1 MAISRTPVSKL
12 GARQKLARAK
22 SLDYIRRLGL
32 RKAAHKL
39 ETSVATL
46 RKWLDSR
53 FPVEKLDL
61 AVGLGKPGGAFS
73 YVSGTKLDE
82 LVKKRGVRGVAML
95 TGVPQK
101 EVAKLKGK
109 NRGRVR
115 IRRDKLDALIKKSG
129 TKGAAEV
136 FGAKTDAIRRAAKIP
151 ITQATTR
158 LKKFIAKWGEDKATA
173 FIGVAKKTLT
183 AWTKRNIP
191 ASWEDLINQKIGRR
205 SDQGPEQE
213 EIEKGR
219 TTEEISRQIKKAV
232 EKAERWNRQT
242 NQRRFWISKK
252 NAEKWAR
259 LGTFDDKLNAARAAY
274 QAAKAP
280 PPKRKPKPKRPP
292 RRAPP
297 RPTIP
302 PVALPP
308 GGLAPERE
316 PSPPPPSDT
325 GEEPPDLTPPPSEEP
340 PEKPPKPPKPPK
352 QEPTPSGDLPDEFRQ
367 EFLQARAEAF
377 FEGRYPKPQAAWN
390 FFRKWRLIY
399 RHGVSVYRQIEKFVR
414 DTDLDKL
421 GTEVVTQA
429 KKLWVKL
436 VTTTSTLMTIRFVIA
451 VMGEGNPFYPDAFIQ
466 SNRVNFVTRT
476 LKIVNE
482 YDIESDVRA
491 VMEEIYVVDNEN
503 PLFFEYIQVT
513 KSNNNAHG

>member
-1 MAISRTPVSKL
+1 MAISRTPTSKL
-12 GARQKLARAK
+12 SARQKLARSK
-22 SLDYIRRLGL
+22 SLDYVRRLGL

-46 RKWLDSR
+46 KKWLDAR
-53 FPVEKLDL
+53 FPNEKLDL
-61 AVGLGKPGGAFS
+61 AIGLGKPGGAFS
-73 YVSGTKLDE
+73 YVSGSKLDE

-109 NRGRVR
+109 GRGRVR

-158 LKKFIAKWGEDKATA
+158 LKKFIAKWGADKATA

-183 AWTKRNIP
+183 TWTKKNIP
-191 ASWEDLINQKIGRR
+191 ASWEELINQKIGRR

-213 EIEKGR
+213 EIERGR
-219 TTEEISRQIKKAV
+219 TNEEIARQIKKAV

-280 PPKRKPKPKRPP
+280 PPKRQPKPKKPP

-308 GGLAPERE
+308 GGLATPT
-316 PSPPPPSDT
+316 PPPSDVDEELVAP
-325 GEEPPDLTPPPSEEP
+325 GPPPPEEPS
-340 PEKPPKPPKPPK
+340 EKPPKPPKHEPP
-352 QEPTPSGDLPDEFRQ
+352 PSGDLPDEFRQ

-377 FEGRYPKPQAAWN
+377 FEGRYPKPTAAWN

-399 RHGVSVYRQIEKFVR
+399 RHGISVYRQIEKFAR

-421 GTEVVTQA
+421 GTEIVTLS

-436 VTTTSTLMTIRFVIA
+436 VTTTSTLMTIRFVMA

-466 SNRVNFVTRT
+466 GNRVNFVTRT
-476 LKIVNE
+476 LKVVNE
-482 YDIESDVRA
+482 YDIEPDVRA